1 MLSSLKRWWAR
12 SGGHAGAGLDAIE
25 AWAAQAGLRYRRDE
39 DGQRFVIE
47 APSAGQTLR
56 MEWGPSQRSYIAGD
70 ELRIRL
76 DLNLPGA
83 LQLMAMTRPLMER
96 LEQET
101 FERYTQEAQTII
113 DMSHPEEMRWLA
125 MFPKI
130 DLSFDKVLQARYG
143 VLGVN
148 TVLGMAWINGPLGEQ
163 LQQSTQ
169 TLLAGDEPFVLM
181 VMRGKVYLRMQ
192 MAQPQPQSLS
202 QCLAVFDAA
211 VQSALQL
218 TGRMPPGG
226 GDWAPTASSSWFAPS
241 ALDDPTRGPR

>member
-12 SGGHAGAGLDAIE
+12 SSTDAGAGLSAIE
-25 AWAAQAGLRYRRDE
+25 AWATQAGLRYRRDQ
-39 DGQRFVIE
+39 DGLRFVIE

-83 LQLMAMTRPLMER
+83 LQLLAMTRPLMER
-96 LEQET
+96 LEEET

-130 DLSFDKVLQARYG
+130 DLSFDKLLQARFG

-163 LQQSTQ
+163 LAKAAQN
-169 TLLAGDEPFVLM
+169 LLAGDDPFVLM
-181 VMRGKVYLRMQ
+181 TMRGKVYLRLQ
-192 MAQPQPQSLS
+192 LAEPQPQALS
-202 QCLAVFDAA
+202 QCLALFDAA

-218 TGRMPPGG
+218 TGQMPPGG
-226 GDWAPTASSSWFAPS
+226 GDWEPSANSSWFTPGADGP
-241 ALDDPTRGPR
+241 ARGPR